1 MDLSNI
7 KDTSK
12 LKLIL
17 ELAQVRCQQLKKIT
31 VKCGGLNLFV
41 RDGGAGAGPAF
52 GNFFHPY
59 IEIIYKITELDLYLS
74 EIKIKLDYLINSY
87 ISANMS
93 ILNKFRPIN

>member
-52 GNFFHPY
+52 GKFFHPY
-59 IEIIYKITELDLYLS
+59 IEIIYKITELDLSFSHLTDRDIS
-74 EIKIKLDYLINSY
+74 LIGAHGKFLKL
-87 ISANMS
+87 
-93 ILNKFRPIN
+93 LNVQGSLL